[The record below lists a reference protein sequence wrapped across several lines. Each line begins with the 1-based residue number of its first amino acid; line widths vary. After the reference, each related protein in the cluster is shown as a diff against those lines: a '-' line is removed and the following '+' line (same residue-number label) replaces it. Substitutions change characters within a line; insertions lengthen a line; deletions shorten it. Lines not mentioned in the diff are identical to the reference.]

1 MKFSNILPDL
11 KVKSLF
17 LGKDEH
23 LDEILEQEFA
33 GYKVVRMIQTHSD
46 NVVFFDQEISESLA
60 RVENFSEEIIF
71 FDDVDGVFTDQKKV
85 VLVVKVA
92 DCYPILIY
100 HPQGI
105 IGAIHAGRVGT
116 EKQIVKK
123 ALEMAIEEFGLKT
136 GWQIWLGPKICK
148 DCYQINRET
157 DEHYDLK
164 AKNVAQIESVLD
176 GEENF
181 ALDSELCTVHHG
193 EWFYSYRLEGEG
205 VEMNYGLIGL
215 A

>member
-1 MKFSNILPDL
+1 MKFTNILPDL

-23 LDEILEQEFA
+23 LDEVLEQEFS

-46 NVVFFDQEISESLA
+46 NVVFFDQEISDSLA
-60 RVENFSEEIIF
+60 VSEDCTDEIIF
-71 FDDVDGVFTDQKKV
+71 FDDVDGIFTDQKNV

-92 DCYPILIY
+92 DCYPILAH
-100 HPQGI
+100 HPQGVA
-105 IGAIHAGRVGT
+105 GVIHAGRVGT
-116 EKQIVKK
+116 EKQIIKK
-123 ALEMAIEEFGLKT
+123 ALELAIEKTDLKT

-157 DEHYDLK
+157 DEQYDLK
-164 AKNVAQIESVLD
+164 AKNVEQIESTLG
-176 GEENF
+176 GEDNF

-193 EWFYSYRLEGEG
+193 EWFYSYRREGKG
-205 VEMNYGLIGL
+205 VKMNYGLIGL
-215 A
+215 N